1 MSKYYF
7 EGQKISW
14 STNKKVFLQIWWFG
28 FIFHFLFF
36 RTKNTLL
43 EKLLYYLISSAHKDK
58 ARKLLSTSLT
68 LCRVHFSHILQA
80 QCRMF
85 LYNVDMMSFILLLF
99 FELSCVDVWSINYSG
114 CLTHTHTHLR
124 ARTHARA
131 HTHTIHLCGTCF
143 SLPFTHSNTEPLNR
157 FRAPCLCGHLGLPTY
172 WHTYTPMCTY
182 THSDYLLLSTSSAVV
197 NYKYKTIGTIGDQI
211 GCLFGLQFW
220 ICKNYFLFFLQCN
233 LSGVALEWTKKKFCY
248 QRGGFLVI
256 DLSQITLHQEV
267 QELIF
272 NLRNRTK
279 LIQYQHWGFYTPP
292 SPQHTHPHTLCYM
305 HSVWYHTV

>member
-1 MSKYYF
+1 MLRDASCSFILNRQTRVVSIFSTDTATNQIHVLLKCQSTTLKGRRYPGVQTRRFFYRF
-7 EGQKISW
+7 GGLVLFFIS
-14 STNKKVFLQIWWFG
+14 F
-28 FIFHFLFF
+28 FF

-99 FELSCVDVWSINYSG
+99 FELSWCG
-114 CLTHTHTHLR
+114 CLIDQLLWLLHTHTHLR

-172 WHTYTPMCTY
+172 
-182 THSDYLLLSTSSAVV
+182 
-197 NYKYKTIGTIGDQI
+197 
-211 GCLFGLQFW
+211 
-220 ICKNYFLFFLQCN
+220 
-233 LSGVALEWTKKKFCY
+233 
-248 QRGGFLVI
+248 
-256 DLSQITLHQEV
+256 
-267 QELIF
+267 
-272 NLRNRTK
+272 
-279 LIQYQHWGFYTPP
+279 
-292 SPQHTHPHTLCYM
+292 
-305 HSVWYHTV
+305 